1 MTTVER
7 DMAEPSA
14 LSIAQREM
22 RSGERLIWADRPA
35 PGRLALTVWPASLF
49 GLPFAGFAAFWIFGA
64 LEATAGEQ
72 GAFSFFPLF
81 GLPFLLIGLGI
92 VLTPVWAWIGAK
104 KTVYAISSDRLVII
118 NGRSVR
124 SFEPDEIDDLERR
137 EHADGSGDVI
147 FRREYRRSRGRRG
160 GRRTRVRKI
169 GFYGI
174 PDARRVEDEI
184 RRLKDRA
191 RD

>member
-1 MTTVER
+1 MTAVYR
-7 DMAEPSA
+7 DNSEPSP

-35 PGRLALTVWPASLF
+35 PGRLALTMLPASLF
-49 GLPFAGFAAFWIFGA
+49 GIPFAGFAAFWIAMASSMTTEVEGV
-64 LEATAGEQ
+64 
-72 GAFSFFPLF
+72 FSFFPLF

-92 VLTPVWAWIGAK
+92 MFAPVWAWRGAR

-118 NGRSVR
+118 KGGSVK
-124 SFEPDEIDDLERR
+124 SFEPDEIDTLERR
-137 EHADGSGDVI
+137 ERRDGSGDVT
-147 FRREYRRSRGRRG
+147 FRREVRRSASRHGS
-160 GRRTRVRKI
+160 RTRLQRI
-169 GFYGI
+169 GFFGV
-174 PDARRVEDEI
+174 PEVRRVEDEI

>member
-1 MTTVER
+1 MTVLHN
-7 DMAEPSA
+7 DMSEPSP
-14 LSIAQREM
+14 LSIAQGEM

-64 LEATAGEQ
+64 MEASAGTK

-81 GLPFLLIGLGI
+81 GLPFLLVGLGI
-92 VLTPVWAWIGAK
+92 VLTPLWAWMGAK

-118 NGRSVR
+118 NGRTVR

-137 EHADGSGDVI
+137 ENADGSGDVI
-147 FRREYRRSRGRRG
+147 FRRE
-160 GRRTRVRKI
+160 
-169 GFYGI
+169 
-174 PDARRVEDEI
+174 
-184 RRLKDRA
+184 
-191 RD
+191 